1 MFTDMQLVKVF
12 ITARSNYG
20 IKPVLF
26 RMYKLLDYLN
36 DPHKKLKAIHITGTN
51 GKGSTLQF
59 IKQALMTNDH
69 HVGLFTS
76 PSLSGMHGHIQI
88 NDHYIEDDELIDQLN
103 RLYPVIVQLDS
114 QCNHPTE
121 FEIMTV
127 IAFNYF
133 VNQVDVALIETGMGG
148 REDTTNCLH
157 PILSIITNIDK
168 DHTQFLG
175 QEIKKIAYHKAGII
189 KYHVPVIVGDVCKEA
204 AHIINQEIEQQQ
216 TTGLYLN
223 KDFTYAAI
231 TGTEAEEHFNW
242 SDGVNDRQVQ
252 IQMLGHHQLKNC
264 SIAIM
269 ALTMIEQ
276 YDLPL
281 DWQKTLYGIRRAT
294 LSGRF
299 ERMKKNPTI
308 ILDGAHNVAG
318 IRAFLQT
325 VQTHYPN
332 VRRHL
337 IFAAFKDKDIPAILS
352 EVEGA
357 FTSITLT
364 TFHHPR
370 AAKTSEL
377 IHFMKKEHHQIITD
391 WKEALAQIEERKD
404 DYYFITGSL
413 HFISNVRHY
422 LNQTT

>member
-1 MFTDMQLVKVF
+1 MQQVQDFFK
-12 ITARSNYG
+12 ARSNYG
-20 IKPVLF
+20 IKPGLF
-26 RMYKLLDYLN
+26 RMYKLLTYLN

-59 IKQALMTNDH
+59 IKKALMANDY

-76 PSLSGMHGHIQI
+76 PSLIGLQGHIQI
-88 NDHYIEDDELIDQLN
+88 NDHYIEDHELINQLN

-175 QEIKKIAYHKAGII
+175 QEVEKIAYHKAGII
-189 KYHVPVIVGDVCKEA
+189 KYQVPVIVGDVCKAA

-223 KDFTYAAI
+223 KDFTYEAN
-231 TGTEAEEHFNW
+231 TGTETEEDFNW
-242 SDGVNDRQVQ
+242 SDGVNDRHVQ
-252 IQMLGHHQLKNC
+252 IQMLGNHQLKNC

-276 YDLPL
+276 NDLPL
-281 DWQKTLYGIRRAT
+281 DWQKTLYGIKQTT

-299 ERMKKNPTI
+299 ERISQKPTI

-318 IRAFLQT
+318 IKAFLQT

-337 IFAAFKDKDIPAILS
+337 IFAAFKDKDISAILS
-352 EVEGA
+352 EVEDA

-364 TFHHPR
+364 TFQHPR
-370 AAKTSEL
+370 AAKTSDL
-377 IHFMKKEHHQIITD
+377 IHCMKREHYQIITD
-391 WKEALAQIEERKD
+391 WKEALAQIEDHKD

-413 HFISNVRHY
+413 HFISTVRHY